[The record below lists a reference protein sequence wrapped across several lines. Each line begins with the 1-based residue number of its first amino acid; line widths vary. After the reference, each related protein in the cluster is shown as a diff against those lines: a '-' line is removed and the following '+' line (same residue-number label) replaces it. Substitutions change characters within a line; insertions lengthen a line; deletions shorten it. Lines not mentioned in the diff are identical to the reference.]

1 MRNEEAEILRWDAAI
16 RRFRIVLEGMEGAN
30 LQRKHRLGKKI
41 LSVYRH
47 LKTHIDE
54 PAYNHLLPWFE
65 AMKRASRKKKK
76 TTAPQGGERE
86 GDGS

>member
-1 MRNEEAEILRWDAAI
+1 M
-16 RRFRIVLEGMEGAN
+16 
-30 LQRKHRLGKKI
+30 

-54 PAYNHLLPWFE
+54 PAYSHLLPWFE

-76 TTAPQGGERE
+76 AAGAAGEE
-86 GDGS
+86 